1 MVGRWPGRR
10 VWGLLSCLEVQ
21 SRSFSEFLVL
31 KFFELNAEVG
41 LNGLQEELTFKTDWY
56 EEMGELFCDDL

>member
-1 MVGRWPGRR
+1 M
-10 VWGLLSCLEVQ
+10 WGLLSCTEVQ

-41 LNGLQEELTFKTDWY
+41 LNGL
-56 EEMGELFCDDL
+56 

>member
-1 MVGRWPGRR
+1 
-10 VWGLLSCLEVQ
+10 VWGLLSCTEVQ

-41 LNGLQEELTFKTDWY
+41 LNGL
-56 EEMGELFCDDL
+56 